1 MDYLKKFNALIV
13 GAGNIGAFFDT
24 PESEKILTHA
34 HAYTNHAGFNLIG
47 FFDKDIKKAQK
58 AANIWRCNAFESIN
72 EAFSSG
78 TIDVVSVAVPDEYHY
93 VVLKEISK
101 FPIKVVFAEKPLTKT
116 VNEAKEIVQIFKEKN
131 IDMIVNYSRRFV
143 PEFERIKNDIEKGI
157 YGDYLTGTGYYGKG
171 IIHNGSHLIDILRYL
186 IGEIDTIK
194 PISSISDF
202 YSDDESVSAVLT
214 FENNKPFFI
223 QYIDCRKYTIF
234 EIDILFERKRIR
246 IYDSGFKIEEYDIQ
260 ENKIFKGY
268 KNIVK
273 NAEIDTSLHNALYN
287 AAENIYKHLIEG
299 QNLKC
304 NIEDGYKTLQTSI
317 KIKESIKQ

>member
-13 GAGNIGAFFDT
+13 GAGNIGAFFDS
-24 PESEKILTHA
+24 PDREKILTHA

-58 AANIWRCNAFESIN
+58 AADIWGCNAFESIN
-72 EAFSSG
+72 EAFSSEI
-78 TIDVVSVAVPDEYHY
+78 IDVVSVAVPDEYHY
-93 VVLKEISK
+93 TVLNEISK
-101 FPIKVVFAEKPLTKT
+101 FPIKVIFAEKPLTKT

-131 IDMIVNYSRRFV
+131 IDVIVNYSRRFV
-143 PEFERIKNDIEKGI
+143 PEFERIKNNIEKRI

-171 IIHNGSHLIDILRYL
+171 IIHNGSHLIDLLRYL

-194 PISSISDF
+194 SISSVSDY

-246 IYDSGFKIEEYDIQ
+246 IFDSGFKIEEYDIQ

>member
-1 MDYLKKFNALIV
+1 MDYTQYNVFIV
-13 GAGNIGAFFDT
+13 GAGMIGAFFDI

-34 HAYTNHAGFNLIG
+34 HAFTKHAGFNLIG

-58 AANIWRCNAFESIN
+58 AANIWGGNAFESIN
-72 EAFSSG
+72 EAFSSEI
-78 TIDVVSVAVPDEYHY
+78 IDVVSVAVPDEYHY
-93 VVLKEISK
+93 AVLKEISK

-116 VNEAKEIVQIFKEKN
+116 VNEAKEIVQIYKEKN
-131 IDMIVNYSRRFV
+131 IDVIVNYSRRFV
-143 PEFERIKNDIEKGI
+143 PEFERIENNIEKGI
-157 YGDYLTGTGYYGKG
+157 YGEYLTGTGYYGKG
-171 IIHNGSHLIDILRYL
+171 IIHNGSHLIDLLRYL

-194 PISSISDF
+194 PISSIQDF
-202 YSDDESVSAVLT
+202 YPDDKSISAVLT

-273 NAEIDTSLHNALYN
+273 NAEIDTSLHNAMYN
-287 AAENIYKHLIEG
+287 AAENIYRHLIEG